1 MSEVPL
7 AQLSLLR
14 RNGNRTSPREE
25 ERVPVDVD
33 GTGVTQAPW
42 SVRQLLPMFAVLR
55 MPHVISVTVGGKLNW
70 VVRYSPVSSQHP
82 ELAIPNCCI
91 VV

>member
-14 RNGNRTSPREE
+14 RNGNRTSRREE
-25 ERVPVDVD
+25 KSVPVDVD
-33 GTGVTQAPW
+33 GTGVTQAPG

-55 MPHVISVTVGGKLNW
+55 IPHVISIAFGGNLNW
-70 VVRYSPVSSQHP
+70 VVSHSPVSTQHP
-82 ELAIPNCCI
+82 ELAIPDCGI